1 MIPAPPAARRPLP
14 LGCVLAAAAALA
26 LSACGGGGAA
36 TAESTAASQR
46 TASQPAA
53 HAPAARP
60 CPASLDALVRSLD
73 HLRSRLAA
81 GLSYEQYAAG
91 MGALRISYDSVP
103 VAHLTIDCLASTG
116 TPAEKALNKYIDAA
130 NTWGEC
136 LADASCTTA
145 SVEPVLQ
152 RKWRLAS
159 DFLSQAQ

>member
-1 MIPAPPAARRPLP
+1 MTPAPPAARRLLP

-26 LSACGGGGAA
+26 LSACGSGGAA

-53 HAPAARP
+53 HAAAAKP
-60 CPASLDALVRSLD
+60 CPASVDTLVRSLD
-73 HLRSRLAA
+73 HLRSRLAV
-81 GLSYEQYAAG
+81 GLSYEQYAAR
-91 MGALRISYDSVP
+91 MGALRTSYDNVP
-103 VAHLTIDCLASTG
+103 VAHLTIGCLASTG
-116 TPAEKALNKYIDAA
+116 TSAEKALNKYIDAA
-130 NTWGEC
+130 NAWGEC

-159 DFLSQAQ
+159 GFLSQAR

>member
-1 MIPAPPAARRPLP
+1 MIPAPPAGRRLLP
-14 LGCVLAAAAALA
+14 LGCLLAATAALA

-36 TAESTAASQR
+36 TAESTAARQR

-53 HAPAARP
+53 PAAKP

-73 HLRSRLAA
+73 HLRSRLAV
-81 GLSYEQYAAG
+81 GLSYEQYAAR
-91 MGALRISYDSVP
+91 MGALRTSYDNVP

-116 TPAEKALNKYIDAA
+116 TPAEKAFNKYIDAA

-159 DFLSQAQ
+159 DFLSQAR